1 MRADA
6 ERFHTVEKLNCAHVH
21 VTSREKAGFARDNV
35 NRILKSKVL

>member
-6 ERFHTVEKLNCAHVH
+6 ERFHTVEKLNCAHV
-21 VTSREKAGFARDNV
+21 TSREQAGFVEDNV